1 MVLRVQDVLV
11 VDRPEQAAALLQPL
25 RLALLKRMAAPR
37 SCPELARELGAS
49 TQKVNYHVHVLVG
62 AGLVD
67 RVSERRVRGVV
78 EGVYRARAAAY
89 WLSAK
94 LVGRVGA
101 RRRARDRFS
110 LGFLLT
116 LAEELQAD
124 VGRLAERAEGEHVP
138 SLGLALDI
146 ELRPDER
153 EAFMREVEDAFQGL
167 ARRFGARR
175 GEAAGERFR
184 LALACYPH
192 DDDEG
197 RTAA

>member
-1 MVLRVQDVLV
+1 MQDVLV

-25 RLALLKRMAAPR
+25 RLALVKRMAAPR
-37 SCPELARELGAS
+37 SCPELARELGQS
-49 TQKVNYHVHVLVG
+49 TQKVNYHVHVLEA

-67 RVSERRVRGVV
+67 RVAERRVRGVV

-89 WLSAK
+89 WLSAA
-94 LVGRVGA
+94 LVGRIGG

-124 VGRLAERAEGEHVP
+124 VGRLASRAESEHVP

-146 ELRPDER
+146 ELRPEER
-153 EAFMREVEDAFQGL
+153 EAFMRELEEALQGL
-167 ARRFGARR
+167 ARRFGTRS

-184 LALACYPH
+184 LAAACYPQR
-192 DDDEG
+192 DDEG
-197 RTAA
+197 RTET